1 MHKNTLTYILG
12 IKAVII
18 KKAVQVNVVHIIV
31 EFKWYVD
38 PRKVLV
44 KKKPTKKNESSAKA
58 LLNIAIAITPV
69 LFFHKHLPY

>member
-44 KKKPTKKNESSAKA
+44 KKKPTKKNES
-58 LLNIAIAITPV
+58 
-69 LFFHKHLPY
+69 